1 MKQLYIHIGLHKT
14 GTTAIQHFL
23 HTNRTALEAAGYLYP
38 GKEIA
43 QHAIG
48 WMFNEIHPSHQDLA
62 RECHE
67 LFEEIKNSHYHN
79 IVLSSETLSAYKR
92 ANAPKLKQYLD
103 LELDSEWSAKIIV
116 YLRRQDHWLES
127 RYMENI
133 RTDYSLSSKY
143 LKEYT
148 FPEFLANY
156 HKYYEL
162 DYFQRLRSWEEV
174 FGRENII
181 VRPYEKL
188 QWQGDITRDFLQAIG
203 ITRDENF
210 ANPKKFIHTSLSREA
225 IELIRL
231 YNKYFNL
238 GPRCRRIILD
248 VLTRVSSKTPFSSP
262 SYLSS
267 KERYLLVREYR
278 ESNQKVAEEY
288 LGREDGRLFYEECP
302 NPEDK

>member
-48 WMFNEIHPSHQDLA
+48 WMFNEIHPSHRNLV

-67 LFEEIKNSHYHN
+67 LFEEVKNSDCDK
-79 IVLSSETLSAYKR
+79 IVLSSETISAYKR

-148 FPEFLANY
+148 FSEFLANY
-156 HKYYEL
+156 RQYYEL
-162 DYFQRLRSWEEV
+162 DYYQRLQSWKEV
-174 FGRENII
+174 FGLENIV
-181 VRPYEKL
+181 VRAYEKL
-188 QWQGDITRDFLQAIG
+188 QWQGDITQDFLQAIG
-203 ITRDENF
+203 ITRYDKF
-210 ANPKKFIHTSLSREA
+210 ANPKKFIHTSLSPDA

-238 GPRCRRIILD
+238 GRRCRRVILD
-248 VLTRVSSKTPFSSP
+248 VLTRISSKTPFSSP
-262 SYLSS
+262 SYLSP
-267 KERYLLVREYR
+267 KERFLLLREYR
-278 ESNQKVAEEY
+278 EANKKVAVEY
-288 LGREDGRLFYEECP
+288 LGRADGRLFYEECP
-302 NPEDK
+302 DPDVK